1 MKGYR
6 REDRVAELLLE
17 EISSIVIREVK
28 DPRVSGVTIT
38 HVKVSPDLHHAKVFY
53 ISSMGNQLEAGEG
66 LANSAG
72 FIRYELKKRL
82 RIKYIPQLTFV
93 YDDSF
98 DYGERI
104 DRILKEIGSEDEE
117 F

>member
-17 EISSIVIREVK
+17 EISAIVMRELK

-38 HVKVSPDLHHAKVFY
+38 GVKVSPDLGYAKVFY
-53 ISSMGNQLEAGEG
+53 ISTFGNNDEAGEG
-66 LANSAG
+66 LRHSAG

-82 RIKYIPQLTFV
+82 SLRHIPQLNFI

-104 DRILKEIGSEDEE
+104 DRLIEEIEEGEGDE
-117 F
+117 